1 MKTTKRILPTRT
13 GTVAAAGVK
22 KSRQLWMLCIG
33 WVVVLLATPAL
44 LQAQCAAENKAFNA
58 GESLEYDL
66 HFNWKLVWVK
76 AGTAS
81 LKTTATTYNS
91 QPAYKIDLL
100 ANGSKRADF
109 FFKMRDTISSTISQR
124 LEPLY
129 YRKGAEEGK
138 RYNVDEAWYSYQ
150 NGVSHIRQQRVST
163 DGTVSVNEETDSRC
177 IHDMLSILAHAR
189 SFNAADFREGD
200 RIVFPMTVGKKVEDQ
215 TLIYRGK
222 QNITVE
228 GKKVTYRCLAFSLVE
243 YKKKKEKEVITF
255 FITDDDNHLPVRL
268 DLFLNFGSAKAFLNT
283 ASGNRYPF
291 NSIVKK

>member
-1 MKTTKRILPTRT
+1 M
-13 GTVAAAGVK
+13 
-22 KSRQLWMLCIG
+22 
-33 WVVVLLATPAL
+33 
-44 LQAQCAAENKAFNA
+44 LQAQCASENKAFNA

-81 LKTTATTYNS
+81 LKTTATTFDS
-91 QPAYKIDLL
+91 KSAYKIDLL

-109 FFKMRDTISSTISQR
+109 FFKMRDTITSVVSQR

-138 RYNVDEAWYSYQ
+138 RYNVDEAWYSYS
-150 NGVSHIRQQRVST
+150 NGVSQIKQKRVST
-163 DGTVSVNEETDSRC
+163 DGSITENTETDSRC
-177 IHDMLSILAHAR
+177 IHDMLSILAQAR
-189 SFNAADFREGD
+189 SFNAADFQEGD
-200 RIVFPMTVGKKVEDQ
+200 RIVFPMTVGKRIEDQ

-228 GKKVTYRCLAFSLVE
+228 DRKVTYRCLVFSLVE

-268 DLFLNFGSAKAFLNT
+268 DLFLNFGSAKAFLKT
-283 ASGNRYPF
+283 AEGNRYPF